1 MPKFS
6 IAGFVLL
13 TTALLT
19 GWLVGGG
26 WNAVTAQ
33 TNQSAVTPANA
44 CHYEIVGVSGT
55 ATFLLN
61 PCTADSW
68 YYDSGISYSG
78 ADEPATWK
86 RIVKE

>member
-1 MPKFS
+1 MKNWILIG
-6 IAGFVLL
+6 IAVAC
-13 TTALLT
+13 ALIL
-19 GWLVGGG
+19 G
-26 WNAVTAQ
+26 AQ
-33 TNQSAVTPANA
+33 TTTTTPQPAPV

-68 YYDSGISYSG
+68 YYDDGFNYSG
-78 ADEPATWK
+78 DNEPATWK